1 MRVGGSIHD
10 CRITSHASQTNTMA
24 AGTHGHWHG
33 AFIDGDPESEHRD
46 RRVLQKHLH
55 ARSNVR
61 DRAGMRSYPSGRP
74 LPGVRVTTTKDCT
87 RCGVT
92 KDAREFQNH
101 AVGED
106 LRSHDGFN
114 IVCRSCQTT
123 QYVATG
129 YKKDGFVVDDADA
142 SDSEYSDSDE
152 DSDEDESEDELES
165 DSDDEVKIVHVIQ
178 HVRESEIQQYARSYR
193 CR

>member
-1 MRVGGSIHD
+1 
-10 CRITSHASQTNTMA
+10 MA
-24 AGTHGHWHG
+24 AGTHGHWHE
-33 AFIDGDPESEHRD
+33 AMIDGDPESEHRD
-46 RRVLQKHLH
+46 RRVLQQHLH

-74 LPGVRVTTTKDCT
+74 LPGIHVTTTKDCT
-87 RCGVT
+87 RCGAT

-123 QYVATG
+123 QYVASG
-129 YKKDGFVVDDADA
+129 YKKDGFVVDDDEA
-142 SDSEYSDSDE
+142 SESEYEDSEDSDE
-152 DSDEDESEDELES
+152 EDADSDEDE
-165 DSDDEVKIVHVIQ
+165 
-178 HVRESEIQQYARSYR
+178 ESESEAE
-193 CR
+193 